1 MNWCFKVEK
10 CFTYRWYIN
19 NWEHS
24 SGLSLA
30 IFFSLGCFGNGRSKF
45 WVQGVASAVLMLFWH
60 CFYCDWI
67 AVESGQGFT
76 CVKLTYP
83 EYLFDLMLSWDF
95 VPTVCIYADQLHS
108 MFVMYSIILGERDC
122 DIWPFCLEN
131 LLCFI
136 IISHVDTNFK
146 ITLTIVCL
154 VSLLNRKVNVS
165 YIFKPSR
172 KRVIAEFN
180 YCSLGIVFEL
190 KKGFWALG
198 TACGQGKYE
207 VKWILAYNVLLTV
220 L

>member
-1 MNWCFKVEK
+1 MVYKQLETFIWPFLGHFLFFGVL
-10 CFTYRWYIN
+10 
-19 NWEHS
+19 WEWEEQVLSPRSCIS
-24 SGLSLA
+24 SFNALLTLLLLWLDSCWKWAG
-30 IFFSLGCFGNGRSKF
+30 I
-45 WVQGVASAVLMLFWH
+45 
-60 CFYCDWI
+60 
-67 AVESGQGFT
+67 T

-95 VPTVCIYADQLHS
+95 VPTVCIYADQLYS
-108 MFVMYSIILGERDC
+108 MFVMYSIILEERDC

-136 IISHVDTNFK
+136 IISHVDTNLK
-146 ITLTIVCL
+146 ITLTVVWL
-154 VSLLNRKVNVS
+154 VSLLNGKVNVS
-165 YIFKPSR
+165 YIFKPIR